1 MAMIAPNYS
10 RPCSPSAPLSF
21 GVTNVLL
28 IANPGSRNG
37 RRALPS
43 VLEVLRDAD
52 IRAEIAETT
61 GPLHAIELVRT
72 LVLAKPGVFDAVLA
86 LGGDGTAME
95 VATALA
101 EIPDAP
107 PLGIIAVG
115 TANVFARTLGIPRN
129 PARAVA
135 ALLDADAMA
144 IDIGRVEGGP
154 AFAVGLGV
162 GLDAAMIGGTSSVL
176 KRRIGYVAY
185 AFSALRAGLRLE
197 RFHVKVTVDG
207 AVHEAETS
215 SVLVANFG
223 TVLGGWVC
231 FGEDIGHRDGVLDV
245 CLYSPRSHL
254 EAVRIFCRMLWGGVS
269 RDCRVRIIR
278 GRNVR
283 IETDPPRPMQA
294 DGELLGLTPVDIRV
308 EPSAVRVLVPRV
320 TPRRW
325 RLPRLA
331 ATRVRTE
338 QLESCTP

>member
-1 MAMIAPNYS
+1 MIAPNS
-10 RPCSPSAPLSF
+10 TLSSSPPARLRF
-21 GVTNVLL
+21 GVANVLL

-37 RRALPS
+37 RKALPA
-43 VLEVLRDAD
+43 VLEVLRNAG

-61 GPLHAIELVRT
+61 APLDAIELVRT
-72 LVLAKPGVFDAVLA
+72 RILANPGVFDAVLA

-101 EIPDAP
+101 ELPDAP
-107 PLGIIAVG
+107 PLGIIAG
-115 TANVFARTLGIPRN
+115 GAANVLARTLGIPQN

-135 ALLDADAMA
+135 ALLDADAIA

-154 AFAVGLGV
+154 AFAIGLGV

-207 AVHEAETS
+207 AVHEADTS

-245 CLYSPRSHL
+245 CLYSPRSHF

-308 EPSAVRVLVPRV
+308 EPNAVRVLVPHAAQAHRRV
-320 TPRRW
+320 SR
-325 RLPRLA
+325 
-331 ATRVRTE
+331 RVRTE
-338 QLESCTP
+338 QLERCTP